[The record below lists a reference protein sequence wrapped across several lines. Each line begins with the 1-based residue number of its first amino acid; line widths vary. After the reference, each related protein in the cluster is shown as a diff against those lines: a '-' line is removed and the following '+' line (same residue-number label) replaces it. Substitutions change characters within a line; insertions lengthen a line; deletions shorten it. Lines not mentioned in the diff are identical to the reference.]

1 MGLIDSIL
9 GFFVNRDID
18 KLQNSEEWK
27 DLIHKIN
34 DSRLKLDKSKIES
47 DNNHIES
54 KKILLK
60 SISKNEDL
68 EKKVKM
74 TQNNKHYQTK
84 GYIKFRTKELKKQL
98 GFDFMSD
105 EDFSTY
111 LKLNIEE
118 EEDFLINKF
127 TPNQLI
133 QIKDPYLLI
142 SNDKISSIIR
152 QEKINNNGFKGEKCM
167 YCNSTISTYNL
178 KQFCSVKCEKEYSE
192 FRNK

>member
-27 DLIHKIN
+27 HLMHKMN
-34 DSRLKLDKSKIES
+34 DSRLKMDEFKIE
-47 DNNHIES
+47 HIER

-60 SISKNEDL
+60 SISKNEDI

-74 TQNNKHYQTK
+74 TKNNKHYQTK
-84 GYIKFRTKELKKQL
+84 GYIKFRTKEIKNQL

-118 EEDFLINKF
+118 EEDFLIKKF

-133 QIKDPYLLI
+133 QIKDPYILY
-142 SNDKISSIIR
+142 SNKNISSIIR
-152 QEKINNNGFKGEKCM
+152 KEKINSNGFKGEKCM
-167 YCNSTISTYNL
+167 YCNSIISTYSSN
-178 KQFCSVKCEKEYSE
+178 QFCSVKCEKEYTE
-192 FRNK
+192 FKRK